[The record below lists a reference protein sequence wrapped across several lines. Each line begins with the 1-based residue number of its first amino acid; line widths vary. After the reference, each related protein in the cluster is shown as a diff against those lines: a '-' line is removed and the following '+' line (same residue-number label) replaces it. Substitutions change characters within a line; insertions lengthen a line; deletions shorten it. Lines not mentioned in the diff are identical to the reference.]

1 MALGAVIYKAA
12 IDVSDIDRGYYE
24 SRMLTVARH
33 PSETEA
39 RMMLRILAYAL
50 YAGEKVDF
58 GRGIANEDEAA
69 LWEIN
74 DAGDIGRWIEIGVP
88 DVKTVRRAA
97 GKSEDV
103 VVLAYDEGKVGPWWE
118 SRKGDLSK
126 IGKLTVRTISDENL
140 ERLASMAKRNM
151 KLAATIQDGIVW
163 IADDEG
169 RNFEI
174 EIRTLMHR
182 GEPVF

>member
-1 MALGAVIYKAA
+1 MALGATIYKAT

-24 SRMLTVARH
+24 TRALTVARH

-50 YAGEKVDF
+50 YAGEHVEF
-58 GRGIANEDEAA
+58 GRGISTEDEAA

-88 DVKTVRRAA
+88 DTKTLRKAA

-103 VVLAYDEGKVGPWWE
+103 VVLAYDQARIEPWWA
-118 SRKGDLSK
+118 SHKGDFSK
-126 IGKLTVRTISDENL
+126 IDKLSVRWISDEDL
-140 ERLASMAKRNM
+140 EKLAAMAKRNM

-163 IADDEG
+163 LADDTQ
-169 RNFEI
+169 NI
-174 EIRTLMHR
+174 EIHIESLMRR

>member
-1 MALGAVIYKAA
+1 MALGATIYKATV
-12 IDVSDIDRGYYE
+12 DVSDIDRGYYE

-50 YAGEKVDF
+50 YAGEHVDF
-58 GRGIANEDEAA
+58 GRGISTEDEAA

-74 DAGDIGRWIEIGVP
+74 EAGDIGRWIEIGVP
-88 DVKTVRRAA
+88 DTKTVRKAA
-97 GKSEDV
+97 GKSDDV
-103 VVLAYDEGKVGPWWE
+103 VVLAYDEARIQPWWA
-118 SRKGDLSK
+118 SHKGDFSK
-126 IGKLTVRTISDENL
+126 IDKLTVRWIGDED
-140 ERLASMAKRNM
+140 LAKLAAMAKRSM

-163 IADDEG
+163 LADDTQ
-169 RNFEI
+169 NIEI
-174 EIRTLMHR
+174 EIKNLMTR